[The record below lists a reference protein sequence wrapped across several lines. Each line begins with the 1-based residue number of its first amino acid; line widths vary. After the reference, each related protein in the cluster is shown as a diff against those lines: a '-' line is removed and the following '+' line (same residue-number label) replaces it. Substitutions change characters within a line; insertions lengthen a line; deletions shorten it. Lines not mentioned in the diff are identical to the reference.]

1 MRMLFVLSIG
11 MAAILCDLYERKI
24 PNPLIVAGLILG
36 AAWQWSA
43 KGPPGI
49 ADFLAGA
56 GAPLLALGML
66 HYFRM
71 LGAGDIKLLMVSG
84 GFLSFWGSL
93 KCIGLSFLIAAVF
106 SVAVL
111 FKHRILMRRLNYFVQ
126 YLHSYRETK
135 IWTPYINRAE
145 DAAYLHFSI
154 PVVLGS
160 ICVIGGFI

>member
-11 MAAILCDLYERKI
+11 VTAILCDLYKRKI

-56 GAPLLALGML
+56 GTPLLALGML

-71 LGAGDIKLLMVSG
+71 LGAGDIKLLMVLGS
-84 GFLSFWGSL
+84 FLNFSDSL
-93 KCIGLSFLIAAVF
+93 KCIGVSFLIAAVF
-106 SVAVL
+106 SVAIL
-111 FKHRILMRRLNYFVQ
+111 FKYRILMRRLNYFVQ
-126 YLHSYRETK
+126 YLHSYKESKR
-135 IWTPYINRAE
+135 WAPYISRGE

-160 ICVIGGFI
+160 ICVIGGII